1 MTAAKKGNKVYT
13 TFAFKCPKCSKGDL
27 YPTGTFSF
35 SKPFD
40 MNDTCNDCGQKFFP
54 EPGFYYGSMFIS
66 YIFTG
71 WFSIAFVLLLH
82 WIFKWS
88 TAASFAAL
96 ITVLALFFVYIF
108 RLSRS
113 IWLNLMVKADPPT
126 EK

>member
-1 MTAAKKGNKVYT
+1 MTKAKKGNKVYS
-13 TFAFKCPKCSKGDL
+13 TFAFKCPKCAKGDL

-40 MNDTCNDCGQKFFP
+40 MNDNCDHCDQKFFP
-54 EPGFYYGSMFIS
+54 EPGFYYGAMFIS

-88 TAASFAAL
+88 TTASFAAL
-96 ITVLALFFVYIF
+96 IAVLALFFVYIF

-113 IWLNLMVKADPPT
+113 IWLNLMVKYDPPT